1 MQDGE
6 AGGSL
11 LDRRIGGL
19 DLRSLGWL
27 LMMSTTLFVLLFP
40 FSSYVAALPIIQ
52 DEWGLNNTQAGA
64 IFSAYLAGFAVSALV
79 VVPMTDRIGSKR
91 IFIFCTTISTVAN
104 VLFPLI
110 ANDAITASILR
121 AIAGVGLVGVYNPGM
136 RIVAERF
143 ANRGRGFAVGTF
155 VTFFY
160 ASNSVSLTL
169 TGLLMAWFEWR
180 HAYLIM
186 GAASGASILLAYLL
200 LRRHTSQSAAGSSG
214 RLDLSVLKNK
224 AARIYITGYSL
235 HAAELYIV
243 RVWLPAL
250 LAAALIARGVGEVDA
265 AVGAATIGG
274 LAMASG
280 AIGPVMGGVMSD
292 HWGRAAS
299 ASAIF
304 ALSGVCSVAI
314 GWMIGVPWAL
324 LVGVAIILGWAIAAD
339 SAVYSTA
346 VTEVAEPT
354 RIGSTMAVHSFVGFM
369 GGVVGPILAGAVLDL
384 SPESVKWGLTFSATG
399 MLAIVA
405 IVAMRGMWRAPSGTS
420 RIEDRRATRSSE

>member
-1 MQDGE
+1 MRSEE
-6 AGGSL
+6 ARTSL
-11 LDRRIGGL
+11 LDQRIGGI
-19 DLRSLGWL
+19 DLRSLAWL
-27 LMMSTTLFVLLFP
+27 LLLSTTLFVLLFP

-79 VVPMTDRIGSKR
+79 VVPMTDRLGSKR
-91 IFIFCTTISTVAN
+91 IFVFSTTVSVAAN
-104 VLFPLI
+104 VLFPI
-110 ANDAITASILR
+110 VAQDAITASALR
-121 AIAGVGLVGVYNPGM
+121 AIAGLGLVGVYNPGM

-143 ANRGRGFAVGTF
+143 ADRGRGFAVGTF

-169 TGLLMAWFEWR
+169 TGLLMARFEWR
-180 HAYLIM
+180 EAYLIM
-186 GAASGASILLAYLL
+186 GAASGASVILAYLL
-200 LRRHTSQSAAGSSG
+200 LRNHKSQSAGGSSG
-214 RLDLSVLKNK
+214 RLDLSALKNK

-250 LAAALIARGVGEVDA
+250 LAAALIARGEDELTA

-292 HWGRAAS
+292 RWGRAAS
-299 ASAIF
+299 ASVIF
-304 ALSGVCSVAI
+304 ALSGACSFAL
-314 GWMIGVPWAL
+314 GWVLEFPWAL
-324 LVGVAIILGWAIAAD
+324 LVGLSIIYGWAIAAD
-339 SAVYSTA
+339 SAIYSTA
-346 VTEVAEPT
+346 VTEVAEA
-354 RIGSTMAVHSFVGFM
+354 RRLGSTMAVHSFVGFM
-369 GGVVGPILAGAVLDL
+369 GGVIGPIFAGAVLDV

-399 MLAIVA
+399 LLAIAA
-405 IVAMRGMWRAPSGTS
+405 ILVMRGMWRANGSERSG
-420 RIEDRRATRSSE
+420 AG

>member
-1 MQDGE
+1 MKGE
-6 AGGSL
+6 EARTSL
-11 LDRRIGGL
+11 LDRGIGGL
-19 DLRSLGWL
+19 DLRSLLWL

-52 DEWGLNNTQAGA
+52 HEWGLNNTQAGA

-79 VVPMTDRIGSKR
+79 VVPLTDRIGSKR
-91 IFIFCTTISTVAN
+91 IFVLCTTISTAAN
-104 VLFPLI
+104 VMFPLV
-110 ANDAITASILR
+110 ANDAISASVLR
-121 AIAGVGLVGVYNPGM
+121 AIAGLGLVGVYNPGM

-143 ANRGRGFAVGTF
+143 ADRGRGFAVGTF

-169 TGLLMAWFEWR
+169 TGLLMARFEWR
-180 HAYLIM
+180 DAYLIM

-200 LRRHTSQSAAGSSG
+200 LRHHESPSAIGSTG
-214 RLDLSVLKNK
+214 RLDLSALRNK

-250 LAAALIARGVGEVDA
+250 LAAALVSRGVHNLDA

-280 AIGPVMGGVMSD
+280 AIGPVMGGVISD
-292 HWGRAAS
+292 RWGRAVS

-304 ALSGVCSVAI
+304 ALSGVCSFAV
-314 GWMIGVPWAL
+314 GWMVGFPWAL
-324 LVGVAIILGWAIAAD
+324 LVGVSIIYGWAIAAD
-339 SAVYSTA
+339 SAIYSTA
-346 VTEVAEPT
+346 VTEVAEPA
-354 RIGSTMAVHSFVGFM
+354 RLGSTMAVHSFVGFM
-369 GGVVGPILAGAVLDL
+369 GGVIGPIVAGAILDV
-384 SPESVKWGLTFSATG
+384 SPESLKWGLTFSVTG
-399 MLAIVA
+399 LLAIAA
-405 IVAMRGMWRAPSGTS
+405 ILAMRGMWRVSPNHADGS
-420 RIEDRRATRSSE
+420 RR

>member
-1 MQDGE
+1 M
-6 AGGSL
+6 
-11 LDRRIGGL
+11 LDRGIGGL
-19 DLRSLGWL
+19 DLRSLMWL

-52 DEWGLNNTQAGA
+52 EEWGLNNTQAGA

-79 VVPMTDRIGSKR
+79 VVPMTDRFGSKR
-91 IFIFCTTISTVAN
+91 IFVLCTAISTAAN
-104 VLFPLI
+104 VMFPLV
-110 ANDAITASILR
+110 ANDAISASILR
-121 AIAGVGLVGVYNPGM
+121 AIAGLGLVGVYNPGM

-169 TGLLMAWFEWR
+169 TGILMAWFEWR

-186 GAASGASILLAYLL
+186 GAASGASVILAYLL
-200 LRRHTSQSAAGSSG
+200 LRNHKSQSVVGSTG
-214 RLDLSVLKNK
+214 RLDLSALRNK

-250 LAAALIARGVGEVDA
+250 LAAALISRGVDDLNA

-280 AIGPVMGGVMSD
+280 AIGPVMGGVISD
-292 HWGRAAS
+292 RWGRAAS
-299 ASAIF
+299 ASVIF
-304 ALSGVCSVAI
+304 ALSGVCSFIV
-314 GWMIGVPWAL
+314 GWMIGFPWAL
-324 LVGVAIILGWAIAAD
+324 LVGVAIIYGWAIAAD
-339 SAVYSTA
+339 SAIYSTA
-346 VTEVAEPT
+346 VTEVAEPG
-354 RIGSTMAVHSFVGFM
+354 RLGSTMAVHSFVGFM
-369 GGVVGPILAGAVLDL
+369 GGVIGPICAGAILDV
-384 SPESVKWGLTFSATG
+384 SPDSLKWGLTFSATG
-399 MLAIVA
+399 LLAIA
-405 IVAMRGMWRAPSGTS
+405 ALLTMRGMWRV
-420 RIEDRRATRSSE
+420 SSQHAARTNS

>member
-1 MQDGE
+1 MRGAE
-6 AGGSL
+6 AGTSL
-11 LDRRIGGL
+11 LDHRIAGI

-79 VVPMTDRIGSKR
+79 VVPLTDRLGSTR
-91 IFIFCTTISTVAN
+91 IFVFSTTVSTVAN

-121 AIAGVGLVGVYNPGM
+121 AIAGLGLVGVYNPGM

-169 TGLLMAWFEWR
+169 TGLLMNWFEWR

-186 GAASGASILLAYLL
+186 GAASGASIILAFLL
-200 LRRHTSQSAAGSSG
+200 LRSHRSQSAGSSSG
-214 RLDLSVLKNK
+214 RLDLSVLRNK

-250 LAAALIARGVGEVDA
+250 LAAALIARGEDEVTA
-265 AVGAATIGG
+265 VVGAATIGG

-280 AIGPVMGGVMSD
+280 AIGPVMGGAMSD
-292 HWGRAAS
+292 KWGRAGS

-314 GWMIGVPWAL
+314 GWMIGLPWIL
-324 LVGVAIILGWAIAAD
+324 IVGAAIVLGWAISAD
-339 SAVYSTA
+339 SAIYSTA
-346 VTEVAEPT
+346 VTEVAEPA
-354 RIGSTMAVHSFVGFM
+354 RLGSTMAVHSFVGFM
-369 GGVVGPILAGAVLDL
+369 GGVIGPILAGAILDV
-384 SPESVKWGLTFSATG
+384 SPESLKWGLTFSATG
-399 MLAIVA
+399 LLAVA
-405 IVAMRGMWRAPSGTS
+405 AIFALRRMWRVS
-420 RIEDRRATRSSE
+420 RVNLHPVDL

>member
-1 MQDGE
+1 MTGE
-6 AGGSL
+6 KARTSL
-11 LDRRIGGL
+11 LDRGIGGL
-19 DLRSLGWL
+19 DLRSLLWL

-52 DEWGLNNTQAGA
+52 HEWDLNNTQAGA

-79 VVPMTDRIGSKR
+79 VVPMTDKFGSKR
-91 IFIFCTTISTVAN
+91 IFILCTTISTVAN
-104 VLFPLI
+104 VMFPLV
-110 ANDAITASILR
+110 ANDAISASILR
-121 AIAGVGLVGVYNPGM
+121 AIAGLGLVGVYNPGM

-169 TGLLMAWFEWR
+169 TGLLMTQFDWR
-180 HAYLIM
+180 DAYLIM
-186 GAASGASILLAYLL
+186 GAASGASVLLAYLL
-200 LRRHTSQSAAGSSG
+200 LRNHKSQSAIGSTG
-214 RLDLSVLKNK
+214 RLDLSALRNK

-250 LAAALIARGVGEVDA
+250 LAAALIARGVDELDA

-280 AIGPVMGGVMSD
+280 AIGPVMGGIISD
-292 HWGRAAS
+292 RWGRAAS

-304 ALSGVCSVAI
+304 ALSGVCSFAV
-314 GWMIGVPWAL
+314 GWMVGFPWAL
-324 LVGVAIILGWAIAAD
+324 LVGVAIIYGWAIAAD
-339 SAVYSTA
+339 SAIYSTA
-346 VTEVAEPT
+346 VTEVAEP
-354 RIGSTMAVHSFVGFM
+354 RRLGSTMAVHSFVGFM
-369 GGVVGPILAGAVLDL
+369 GGVIGPILAGATLDV
-384 SPESVKWGLTFSATG
+384 SPDSLKWGLTFSATG
-399 MLAIVA
+399 LLAIAA
-405 IVAMRGMWRAPSGTS
+405 ILAMRGMWRVSSNHTSGS
-420 RIEDRRATRSSE
+420 HG

>member
-1 MQDGE
+1 MKGE
-6 AGGSL
+6 EVRTSL

-19 DLRSLGWL
+19 DLRNLLWL

-79 VVPMTDRIGSKR
+79 VVPMTDRFGSKR
-91 IFIFCTTISTVAN
+91 IFVLCTAISTAAN
-104 VLFPLI
+104 VMFPLV
-110 ANDAITASILR
+110 ANDAISASILR
-121 AIAGVGLVGVYNPGM
+121 AIAGLGLVGVYNPGM

-143 ANRGRGFAVGTF
+143 ADRARGFAVGTF

-169 TGLLMAWFEWR
+169 TGILMAWFEWR

-200 LRRHTSQSAAGSSG
+200 LRTHRSQSAVGSSG
-214 RLDLSVLKNK
+214 RLDLSVLKNR
-224 AARIYITGYSL
+224 AARTYITGYSL

-250 LAAALIARGVGEVDA
+250 LAAALIARGEDELSAV
-265 AVGAATIGG
+265 VGAAAIGG

-292 HWGRAAS
+292 RWGRAAS

-304 ALSGVCSVAI
+304 ALSGVCSFAI
-314 GWMIGVPWAL
+314 GWMIGFPWVL
-324 LVGVAIILGWAIAAD
+324 LVAVSIVLGWAIAAD
-339 SAVYSTA
+339 SAIYSTA

-354 RIGSTMAVHSFVGFM
+354 RLGSTMAVHSFVGFM
-369 GGVVGPILAGAVLDL
+369 GGVVGPILAGAILDL
-384 SPESVKWGLTFSATG
+384 STETMKWGLTFSATG
-399 MLAIVA
+399 LLAVA
-405 IVAMRGMWRAPSGTS
+405 AILAMRGVRQVP
-420 RIEDRRATRSSE
+420 TRSIDEVV

>member
-1 MQDGE
+1 MKGE
-6 AGGSL
+6 EPRTSL
-11 LDRRIGGL
+11 LDRGIGGI
-19 DLRSLGWL
+19 DFRSLAWL

-79 VVPMTDRIGSKR
+79 VVPMTDRFGSKR
-91 IFIFCTTISTVAN
+91 IFISCTTISTAAN
-104 VLFPLI
+104 VLFPLV
-110 ANDAITASILR
+110 ANDAITASLLR
-121 AIAGVGLVGVYNPGM
+121 ALAGLGLVGVYNPGM

-143 ANRGRGFAVGTF
+143 ADRGRGFAVGTF

-169 TGLLMAWFEWR
+169 TGLLMAHFEWR

-200 LRRHTSQSAAGSSG
+200 LRNHKSQAAVGSAG
-214 RLDLSVLKNK
+214 RLDLSVLRNK
-224 AARIYITGYSL
+224 AARIFITGYSL
-235 HAAELYIV
+235 HAAELYVV

-250 LAAALIARGVGEVDA
+250 LAAALISRGEDELSA

-280 AIGPVMGGVMSD
+280 AIGPVMGGVISD
-292 HWGRAAS
+292 RWGRAAS

-304 ALSGVCSVAI
+304 ALSGACSFAV
-314 GWMIGVPWAL
+314 GWMIGFPWAL
-324 LVGVAIILGWAIAAD
+324 LVGVAIIYGWAIAAD

-346 VTEVAEPT
+346 VTEVAEPG
-354 RIGSTMAVHSFVGFM
+354 RLGSTMAVHSFVGFM
-369 GGVVGPILAGAVLDL
+369 GGVIGPIIAGAILDV
-384 SPESVKWGLTFSATG
+384 SPGSLKWGLTFSATG
-399 MLAIVA
+399 LLAIVA
-405 IVAMRGMWRAPSGTS
+405 LLAMRGMWRLPLHTAKGNG
-420 RIEDRRATRSSE
+420 